1 MTLLSIALALIAAF
15 GNAAASVL
23 QRRAAALDLTQAP
36 TDQSPRG
43 FGWIRRPIWLWGA
56 VMLIVSGA
64 AQALALATGP
74 LALVQPVM
82 TTELLF
88 TLLLA
93 ALVFRWPP
101 GARTWM
107 AFCAMAVGLAV
118 TLLLAS
124 PSGGTETV
132 PPERWP
138 LSAVPAAIAVTLL
151 VAASRRMRG
160 PGRAAVLGSATAIG
174 FAFTA
179 ALVKDTL
186 GLASAHPE
194 RLFTGWQIYT
204 TATVG
209 LGSFLLLQATW
220 RAGSLAASQPALT
233 LGDALLSVA
242 LGVALFG
249 EHVALGWRVLPQAA
263 SLALV
268 AFACVHLSRSP
279 WVSGKEA
286 QRW

>member
-1 MTLLSIALALIAAF
+1 MTLLSIALALIAAL

-23 QRRAAALDLTQAP
+23 QRRAASLDLAQAP
-36 TDQSPRG
+36 ADRSHTR
-43 FGWIRRPIWLWGA
+43 FGWMRRPVWFWGA
-56 VMLIVSGA
+56 GMLIISGA

-88 TLLLA
+88 TLVLA

-101 GARTWM
+101 GARTWT
-107 AFCAMAVGLAV
+107 AFFTMAVGLSAI
-118 TLLLAS
+118 LLLAS
-124 PSGGTETV
+124 PSDGTETA
-132 PPERWP
+132 PPERWL
-138 LSAVPAAIAVTLL
+138 LSALPAAIVVTLL
-151 VAASRRMRG
+151 VAASRRVKG

-194 RLFTGWQIYT
+194 RLLTGWQVYT
-204 TATVG
+204 TAVVG
-209 LGSFLLLQATW
+209 LGSFLMLQATW

-233 LGDALLSVA
+233 LGDALLSVV

-249 EHVALGWRVLPQAA
+249 EHVTLGWRVLPQAA
-263 SLALV
+263 SLVLV
-268 AFACVHLSRSP
+268 AFACIHLSRSP